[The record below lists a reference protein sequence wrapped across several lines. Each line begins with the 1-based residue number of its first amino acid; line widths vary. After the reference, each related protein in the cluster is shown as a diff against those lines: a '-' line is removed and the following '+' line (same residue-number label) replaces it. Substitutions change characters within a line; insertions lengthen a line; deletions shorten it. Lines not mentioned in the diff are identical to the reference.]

1 MIKGF
6 KNMNEIEVI
15 KLLIIN
21 NKKLVL
27 LWEKP
32 IQHATQVKV
41 KHINSEELG
50 NINIFNSGTKT
61 VQVEGKNWNKGFIIE
76 KILQKIVLDF
86 EDFTD
91 AINIHNALQAR
102 HENAEKIFEKRDNPP
117 ESWIEA
123 YLQIV
128 QDQNKNFERFYKIF
142 EKSDLNNKVNR
153 DKILKVSDFEDCKI
167 L

>member
-1 MIKGF
+1 
-6 KNMNEIEVI
+6 MNEIEII

-21 NKKLVL
+21 NKELVL

-50 NINIFNSGTKT
+50 NINIFHSGTKT

-86 EDFTD
+86 KDFTD

-102 HENAEKIFEKRDNPP
+102 HEKAEKILEEKENPP
-117 ESWIEA
+117 ESWIKA
-123 YLQIV
+123 FSQIV
-128 QDQNKNFERFYKIF
+128 EDQNKNFERFYKIF
-142 EKSDLNNKVNR
+142 QKTDLDNKVNSN
-153 DKILKVSDFEDCKI
+153 KILKVSDFEACKI